1 MVTAMFGSSLC
12 WVRWEVHPKRW
23 NRWKNICKFLLNQL
37 FPPMLEWSDLRNVP
51 FLWAALTWILF
62 VYSLVFVHTL
72 KVGFWFY
79 SDKIS
84 SLLASSN
91 DENLHTSSLEL
102 PQFFQV
108 WGLFWFWVFF
118 FTSAK
123 LCSNQL
129 FIFHLC
135 WLFVELKYCTF
146 VLILSCLFWTVPPV
160 CQKWVKNLGIVL
172 QLVFVS
178 PQLGINLFFFR
189 SWRLLRLF
197 LLHYLTGFFLFA
209 LRVFYFICSIYI
221 SPNRRLH
228 SFSWALIPW
237 HVFKAFLSFQYL
249 KEINFISYVTEDTSL
264 HWSWNSFVLSL
275 FSIWEHAG
283 HF

>member
-72 KVGFWFY
+72 KVGFCFY

-108 WGLFWFWVFF
+108 WGLFWFWGFLLLQSCAL
-118 FTSAK
+118 T
-123 LCSNQL
+123 
-129 FIFHLC
+129 
-135 WLFVELKYCTF
+135 
-146 VLILSCLFWTVPPV
+146 SCL
-160 CQKWVKNLGIVL
+160 
-172 QLVFVS
+172 S
-178 PQLGINLFFFR
+178 
-189 SWRLLRLF
+189 
-197 LLHYLTGFFLFA
+197 
-209 LRVFYFICSIYI
+209 FIC
-221 SPNRRLH
+221 
-228 SFSWALIPW
+228 AGC
-237 HVFKAFLSFQYL
+237 
-249 KEINFISYVTEDTSL
+249 
-264 HWSWNSFVLSL
+264 SWNWNIAHLSL
-275 FSIWEHAG
+275 FYPVCFGPSPQFVKNELRTWVSSSNLFLSLLSLVLTSFFSKAEAY
-283 HF
+283 